1 MIWVGLTGGI
11 ASGKSTVSRLFR
23 EAGAFVIDADE
34 IAHAVLRKGGP
45 AYAPVVEAFGA
56 GILDQTGEINRKRL
70 GEIVFQDARRR
81 ERLNQL
87 VHPHVYARAEA
98 EKRAIAAA
106 HPEAVI
112 LFDVPLL
119 IETGA
124 HREMDRVIVVY
135 VDRATQVDRLIKRD
149 GLSREEADR
158 RIDAQMPMDEKRRFA
173 DEVIDTRVPLPGV
186 ESAVRSLYRRLH
198 EEAISKR
205 IS

>member
-34 IAHAVLRKGGP
+34 IAHAVIRRGAP
-45 AYAPVVEAFGA
+45 AYAGVVEAFGA
-56 GILDQTGEINRKRL
+56 VILDKKGEIDRKRL
-70 GEIVFQDARRR
+70 GEIVFNDARQR

-87 VHPHVYARAEA
+87 VHPHVYARAEK
-98 EKRAIAAA
+98 EKRALAAA

-119 IETGA
+119 IETGSY
-124 HREMDRVIVVY
+124 REMDRVIVVY
-135 VDRATQVDRLIKRD
+135 VDRATQIDRLIKRD
-149 GLSREEADR
+149 RLTLEEAER
-158 RIDAQMPMDEKRRFA
+158 RIDAQMPLDEKRRFA
-173 DEVIDTRVPLPGV
+173 DEIIDTRVPLPGV
-186 ESAVRSLYRRLH
+186 EGAVRTLYQRLH
-198 EEAISKR
+198 DRAISKR

>member
-23 EAGAFVIDADE
+23 EAGAFIIDADE
-34 IAHAVLRKGGP
+34 IAHDVIRKGGP
-45 AYAPVVEAFGA
+45 AYAPVVEAFGPD
-56 GILDQTGEINRKRL
+56 ILDETGEIDRKRL
-70 GEIVFQDARRR
+70 GAIVFQDAHQR
-81 ERLNQL
+81 ERLNRL
-87 VHPHVYARAEA
+87 VHPHVYARAET
-98 EKRAIAAA
+98 ERKAIAAA
-106 HPEAVI
+106 YPDAVI

-124 HREMDRVIVVY
+124 HREMDQVILVY
-135 VDRATQVDRLIKRD
+135 VDRATQIDRLMKRD
-149 GLSREEADR
+149 RLTREEAER
-158 RIDAQMPMDEKRRFA
+158 RIDAQMPLDEKRRFA

-198 EEAISKR
+198 EKAISKR

>member
-34 IAHAVLRKGGP
+34 IAHAVIRKGAP
-45 AYAPVVEAFGA
+45 AYAGVVEAFGA
-56 GILDQTGEINRKRL
+56 VILDKKGEIDRKRL
-70 GEIVFQDARRR
+70 GEIVFNDARRR

-87 VHPHVYARAEA
+87 VHPHVYAQA
-98 EKRAIAAA
+98 EKEKTAIAAA

-119 IETGA
+119 IETGS
-124 HREMDRVIVVY
+124 HREMDLVIVVY
-135 VDRATQVDRLIKRD
+135 VDRATQIDRLIKRD
-149 GLSREEADR
+149 GLTREEAER
-158 RIDAQMPMDEKRRFA
+158 RIDAQMPLDEKRRFA
-173 DEVIDTRVPLPGV
+173 DEIIDTRVPLPGV
-186 ESAVRSLYRRLH
+186 EGAVRSLYRRLH
-198 EEAISKR
+198 DRAIAKR

>member
-34 IAHAVLRKGGP
+34 IAHAVIRKGAP
-45 AYAPVVEAFGA
+45 AYAGVVEAFGA
-56 GILDQTGEINRKRL
+56 AILDKKGEIDRKRL
-70 GEIVFQDARRR
+70 GEIVFNDARRR

-87 VHPHVYARAEA
+87 VHPHVYAQAEK

-124 HREMDRVIVVY
+124 YREMDLVIVVY
-135 VDRATQVDRLIKRD
+135 VDRATQIDRLIKRD
-149 GLSREEADR
+149 GLTREEAER
-158 RIDAQMPMDEKRRFA
+158 RIDAQMPLDEKRRFA
-173 DEVIDTRVPLPGV
+173 DEIIDTRVPLPGV
-186 ESAVRSLYRRLH
+186 EGAVRSLYQRLH
-198 EEAISKR
+198 DRAISKR

>member
-23 EAGAFVIDADE
+23 EAGAFVVDADE
-34 IAHAVLRKGGP
+34 IAHEVIRKGAP

-56 GILDQTGEINRKRL
+56 GILDETGEIDRKRL

-87 VHPHVYARAEA
+87 IHPHVFARAEA
-98 EKRAIAAA
+98 KKRAMTAA
-106 HPEAVI
+106 HPGAVI

-119 IETGA
+119 IETGT
-124 HREMDRVIVVY
+124 HLKMDRVILAY
-135 VDRATQVDRLIKRD
+135 VDRATQIDRVMKRD
-149 GLSREEADR
+149 GLAREEAER
-158 RIDAQMPMDEKRRFA
+158 RIDAQAPLDEKRRLA
-173 DEVIDTRVPLPGV
+173 DEIIDTRAPLPAI
-186 ESAVRSLYRRLH
+186 EAAVRALYRRLR
-198 EEAISKR
+198 EEAESKR

>member
-23 EAGAFVIDADE
+23 EAGACVIDADE
-34 IAHAVLRKGGP
+34 IAHAVIGKGGP
-45 AYAPVVEAFGA
+45 AYAGVVEVFGA
-56 GILDQTGEINRKRL
+56 GILDKKGEIDRKRL
-70 GEIVFQDARRR
+70 GEIVFNDARRR

-98 EKRAIAAA
+98 EKKAIADA

-124 HREMDRVIVVY
+124 HREMDRVILVY
-135 VDRATQVDRLIKRD
+135 VDRATQIDRLMKRD
-149 GLSREEADR
+149 GLTREEAER
-158 RIDAQMPMDEKRRFA
+158 RIDAQMPLEEKRRFA
-173 DEVIDTRVPLPGV
+173 DEIIDSRVPRPGV
-186 ESAVRSLYRRLH
+186 ETAVRSLYQRLH
-198 EEAISKR
+198 EESISK
-205 IS
+205 

>member
-34 IAHAVLRKGGP
+34 IAHAVIRKEAP
-45 AYAPVVEAFGA
+45 AYAGVVEAFGA
-56 GILDQTGEINRKRL
+56 VILDKKGEIDRKRL
-70 GEIVFQDARRR
+70 GEIVFNDARRR

-87 VHPHVYARAEA
+87 VHPHVYAQADK

-124 HREMDRVIVVY
+124 HREMDLVIVVY
-135 VDRATQVDRLIKRD
+135 VDRANQIDRLIKRD
-149 GLSREEADR
+149 GLTREEAER
-158 RIDAQMPMDEKRRFA
+158 RIDAQMPLDEKRRFA
-173 DEVIDTRVPLPGV
+173 DEIIDTRVPLPGV
-186 ESAVRSLYRRLH
+186 EGAVRSLYQRLH
-198 EEAISKR
+198 DRAIAKR

>member
-11 ASGKSTVSRLFR
+11 GSGKSTVSRLFR

-34 IAHAVLRKGGP
+34 IAHDVIRKEGP

-56 GILDQTGEINRKRL
+56 DILDQTGEINRKRL
-70 GEIVFQDARRR
+70 GKIVFQDARRR

-87 VHPHVYARAEA
+87 VHPHVFARADA

-106 HPEAVI
+106 HPDAVI

-124 HREMDRVIVVY
+124 HQAMDRVILVY
-135 VDRATQVDRLIKRD
+135 VDRAAQIDRMMKRD
-149 GLSREEADR
+149 SLTREEAEQR
-158 RIDAQMPMDEKRRFA
+158 LEAQMPLYEKRPYA
-173 DEVIDTRVPLPGV
+173 DDIIDTGVPFPQV
-186 ESAVRSLYRRLH
+186 QAAVRSLYRRLH
-198 EEAISKR
+198 EEAKTKR

>member
-23 EAGAFVIDADE
+23 EAGAFVVDADE
-34 IAHAVLRKGGP
+34 IAHEVIRKGAP

-56 GILDQTGEINRKRL
+56 GILDETGEIDRKRL

-87 VHPHVYARAEA
+87 IHPHVFARAEA
-98 EKRAIAAA
+98 KKRAMTAA
-106 HPEAVI
+106 HPGAVI

-124 HREMDRVIVVY
+124 HLKMDRVILAY
-135 VDRATQVDRLIKRD
+135 VDRATQIDRVMKRD
-149 GLSREEADR
+149 GLAREEAER
-158 RIDAQMPMDEKRRFA
+158 RIDAQAPLDEKRRLA
-173 DEVIDTRVPLPGV
+173 DEIIDTRAPLPAI
-186 ESAVRSLYRRLH
+186 EAAVRALYRRLR
-198 EEAISKR
+198 EEAESKR

>member
-23 EAGAFVIDADE
+23 ETGAFVIDADE
-34 IAHAVLRKGGP
+34 IAHAVIRKEAP
-45 AYAPVVEAFGA
+45 AYAGVVEAFGA
-56 GILDQTGEINRKRL
+56 AILDKKGEIDRKRL
-70 GEIVFQDARRR
+70 GEIVFNDARLR

-87 VHPHVYARAEA
+87 VHPHVYAQAEK

-124 HREMDRVIVVY
+124 HREMDLVIVVY
-135 VDRATQVDRLIKRD
+135 VDRATQIERLIERD
-149 GLSREEADR
+149 GLTREEAER
-158 RIDAQMPMDEKRRFA
+158 RIDAQMPLDEKRRFA
-173 DEVIDTRVPLPGV
+173 DEIIDTRAPLPGV
-186 ESAVRSLYRRLH
+186 EGAVRSLYQRLH
-198 EEAISKR
+198 DRAISRR

>member
-34 IAHAVLRKGGP
+34 IAHAVIHRGAP
-45 AYAPVVEAFGA
+45 AYAGVVEAFGA
-56 GILDQTGEINRKRL
+56 VILDKKGEIDRKRL
-70 GEIVFQDARRR
+70 GEIVFNDARRR

-87 VHPHVYARAEA
+87 VHPHVYAQA
-98 EKRAIAAA
+98 EKEKTAIAAA

-124 HREMDRVIVVY
+124 HREMDLVIVVY
-135 VDRATQVDRLIKRD
+135 VDRATQIDRLIQRD
-149 GLSREEADR
+149 GLTREEAER
-158 RIDAQMPMDEKRRFA
+158 RIDVQMPLDEKRRFA
-173 DEVIDTRVPLPGV
+173 DEIIDTRVPLPGV
-186 ESAVRSLYRRLH
+186 EGAVRSLYRRLH
-198 EEAISKR
+198 DRAIAKR

>member
-34 IAHAVLRKGGP
+34 IAHAIIRKGAP
-45 AYAPVVEAFGA
+45 AYAGVVEAFGTA
-56 GILDQTGEINRKRL
+56 ILDKKGEIDRKRL
-70 GEIVFQDARRR
+70 GEIVFNDARRR

-87 VHPHVYARAEA
+87 VHPHVYAQA
-98 EKRAIAAA
+98 EKEKTAIAAA

-119 IETGA
+119 IETGT
-124 HREMDRVIVVY
+124 HREMDLVIVVY
-135 VDRATQVDRLIKRD
+135 VDRATQIDRLIKRD
-149 GLSREEADR
+149 GLTREEAER
-158 RIDAQMPMDEKRRFA
+158 RIDAQMPLDEKRRFA
-173 DEVIDTRVPLPGV
+173 DEIIDTRVPLPGV
-186 ESAVRSLYRRLH
+186 EGAVRSLYQRLH
-198 EEAISKR
+198 DRAIAKR

>member
-23 EAGAFVIDADE
+23 ETGAFVIDADE
-34 IAHAVLRKGGP
+34 IAHAVIRKGAP
-45 AYAPVVEAFGA
+45 AYAGVVEAFGA
-56 GILDQTGEINRKRL
+56 AILDKKGEIDRKRL
-70 GEIVFQDARRR
+70 GEIVFNDARRR

-87 VHPHVYARAEA
+87 VHPHVYAQAEK

-124 HREMDRVIVVY
+124 HREMDLVIVVY
-135 VDRATQVDRLIKRD
+135 ADRATQIERLIERD
-149 GLSREEADR
+149 GLTREEAER
-158 RIDAQMPMDEKRRFA
+158 RIDAQMPLDEKRRFA
-173 DEVIDTRVPLPGV
+173 DEIIDTRAPLPGV
-186 ESAVRSLYRRLH
+186 EGAVRSLYQRLH
-198 EEAISKR
+198 DRAISRR

>member
-34 IAHAVLRKGGP
+34 IAHAVIRRGAP
-45 AYAPVVEAFGA
+45 AYDGVVEAFGA
-56 GILDQTGEINRKRL
+56 VILDKKGEIDRKRL
-70 GEIVFQDARRR
+70 GEIVFNDARRR

-87 VHPHVYARAEA
+87 VHPHVYAQAEK

-119 IETGA
+119 IETGV

-135 VDRATQVDRLIKRD
+135 VDRATQIDRLIQRD
-149 GLSREEADR
+149 GLTREEAER
-158 RIDAQMPMDEKRRFA
+158 RIDAQMPLDEKRRFA
-173 DEVIDTRVPLPGV
+173 DEIIDTRVPWPGV
-186 ESAVRSLYRRLH
+186 EGAVRSLYQRLH
-198 EEAISKR
+198 DRAISKR

>member
-1 MIWVGLTGGI
+1 MIWVGLTGGV

-34 IAHAVLRKGGP
+34 IAHAVIRKGAP
-45 AYAPVVEAFGA
+45 AYAGVVEAFGA
-56 GILDQTGEINRKRL
+56 GILDKEGEIDRKRL
-70 GEIVFQDARRR
+70 GEIVFNDARRR

-87 VHPHVYARAEA
+87 VHPHVYAQA
-98 EKRAIAAA
+98 EKEKTAIAAA

-135 VDRATQVDRLIKRD
+135 VDRATQIDRLIKRD
-149 GLSREEADR
+149 GLTREESER
-158 RIDAQMPMDEKRRFA
+158 RIGAQMPLDEKRRLA
-173 DEVIDTRVPLPGV
+173 DEIIDTRVPLLEV
-186 ESAVRSLYRRLH
+186 EGAVRSLYQRLH
-198 EEAISKR
+198 DRATAKR

>member
-34 IAHAVLRKGGP
+34 IAHAVIRKGAP
-45 AYAPVVEAFGA
+45 AYAGVVEAFGA
-56 GILDQTGEINRKRL
+56 VILNKKGEIDRKRL
-70 GEIVFQDARRR
+70 GEIVFNDARRR

-87 VHPHVYARAEA
+87 VHSHVYAQA
-98 EKRAIAAA
+98 EKEKTAIAAA

-124 HREMDRVIVVY
+124 HREMDLVIVVY
-135 VDRATQVDRLIKRD
+135 VDRATQIDRLIKRD
-149 GLSREEADR
+149 GLTREEAER
-158 RIDAQMPMDEKRRFA
+158 RIDAQMPLDEKRRFA
-173 DEVIDTRVPLPGV
+173 DEIIDTRVPLPGI
-186 ESAVRSLYRRLH
+186 EGAVRSLYQRLH
-198 EEAISKR
+198 DRAIAKR

>member
-34 IAHAVLRKGGP
+34 IAHAVIRKGAP
-45 AYAPVVEAFGA
+45 AYAAVVEAFGA
-56 GILDQTGEINRKRL
+56 AILDKKGEIDRKRL
-70 GEIVFQDARRR
+70 GEIVFNDARRR

-87 VHPHVYARAEA
+87 VHPHVYAQA
-98 EKRAIAAA
+98 EKEKTAIAAA

-124 HREMDRVIVVY
+124 HREMDLVIVVY
-135 VDRATQVDRLIKRD
+135 VDRATQIDRLIKRD
-149 GLSREEADR
+149 GLTREEAER
-158 RIDAQMPMDEKRRFA
+158 RIDAQMPLDEKRRFA
-173 DEVIDTRVPLPGV
+173 DEIIDTRVPLPGV
-186 ESAVRSLYRRLH
+186 EGAVRTLYQRLH
-198 EEAISKR
+198 DRAIAKR

>member
-34 IAHAVLRKGGP
+34 IAHDVIRKGGP
-45 AYAPVVEAFGA
+45 AYASVVEAFGA
-56 GILDQTGEINRKRL
+56 VILDKTGEIDRKRL

-81 ERLNQL
+81 ERLNQI
-87 VHPHVYARAEA
+87 VHPHVYARAES
-98 EKRAIAAA
+98 EKQAVAAV
-106 HPEAVI
+106 HPDAVI

-124 HREMDRVIVVY
+124 HGEMDRVILVY
-135 VDRATQVDRLIKRD
+135 SDLPSQIDRLMKRD
-149 GLSREEADR
+149 GLTREEAER
-158 RIDAQMPMDEKRRFA
+158 RINAQMPLDQKRRFA
-173 DEVIDTRVPLPGV
+173 DEIIDTRAPLPKV
-186 ESAVRSLYRRLH
+186 ESAVRSLYQRLRQ
-198 EEAISKR
+198 EAASKR

>member
-34 IAHAVLRKGGP
+34 IAHAVIRKAAP
-45 AYAPVVEAFGA
+45 AYAGIVDAFGA
-56 GILDQTGEINRKRL
+56 GILDATGEIDRKRL
-70 GEIVFQDARRR
+70 GEIVFQDALAR

-98 EKRAIAAA
+98 EKRAIAETD
-106 HPEAVI
+106 PGAVI

-124 HREMDRVIVVY
+124 HREMDRVLLAY
-135 VDRATQVDRLIKRD
+135 VDRATQIDRVMKRD
-149 GLSREEADR
+149 GLTREAAER
-158 RIDAQMPMDEKRRFA
+158 RVDAQMPLDEKRRFA
-173 DEVIDTRVPLPGV
+173 DEIIDTGAPLPRIEARV
-186 ESAVRSLYRRLH
+186 QSLYQRLH
-198 EEAISKR
+198 EKAASKR